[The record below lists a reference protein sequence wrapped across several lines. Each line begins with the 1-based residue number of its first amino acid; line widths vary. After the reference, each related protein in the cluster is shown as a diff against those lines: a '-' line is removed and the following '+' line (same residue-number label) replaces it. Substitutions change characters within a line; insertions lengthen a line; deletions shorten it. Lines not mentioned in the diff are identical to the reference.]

1 MVFASAT
8 AADITVTLPPA
19 EECLKDVV
27 RVKKVFGVYKVR
39 IVPQGTDV
47 VDGGSLLE
55 IKELMA
61 AYTLYSDGDTWH
73 VM

>member
-1 MVFASAT
+1 MVFVSAT
-8 AADITVTLPPA
+8 AADVTVTLPA
-19 EECLKDVV
+19 ASECEKDVV

-39 IVPQGTDV
+39 IVPKGTDV

-55 IKELMA
+55 ITELMA
-61 AYTLYSDGDTWH
+61 AYTLYSDGATWH